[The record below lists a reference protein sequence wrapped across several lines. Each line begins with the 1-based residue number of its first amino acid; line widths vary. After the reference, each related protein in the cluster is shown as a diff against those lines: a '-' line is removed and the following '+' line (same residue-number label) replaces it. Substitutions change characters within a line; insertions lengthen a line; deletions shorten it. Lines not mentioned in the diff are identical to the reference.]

1 MKNTL
6 TLVSLLI
13 LCCSCGTTHQAPSNN
28 QDEVNIGYGTISKD
42 KNTYAVSKVKIDEKT
57 INTFSDMYEYLQ
69 GKVPGVVV
77 SGTKIIIRGLG
88 TNGNSDPLILLDG
101 IECDDLS
108 IIDPNSVA
116 SVEVLKDGSSA
127 IYGARGANGV
137 LMITTKK

>member
-13 LCCSCGTTHQAPSNN
+13 LCCSCGAGHQAPSNN

-108 IIDPNSVA
+108 IIDPNSVE

>member
-13 LCCSCGTTHQAPSNN
+13 LCCSCGAGHQAPSNN